1 MRTKDCF
8 GGFGSEAAADLVAFS
23 TALYEDSPEPCENSS
38 DTFPLVCFVRIS
50 VLLAVSK
57 LSEEKTYQKKCHELK
72 KAGEVIFSFVEFQIP
87 IKIRDG
93 VKMTYSLFILWINNK
108 RRQPRTMK
116 ILLALAVFTL
126 VCVRADNKSN
136 FYEND
141 LFEPLAKLASGKTVF
156 IK

>member
-8 GGFGSEAAADLVAFS
+8 GGFGSEAAADLVVFS
-23 TALYEDSPEPCENSS
+23 TALYEESPDRVKILATRS
-38 DTFPLVCFVRIS
+38 PLVCFERIGLTS
-50 VLLAVSK
+50 RFKIERREDVPK
-57 LSEEKTYQKKCHELK
+57 KKCHELK
-72 KAGEVIFSFVEFQIP
+72 KSRRSHFFVRRIP
-87 IKIRDG
+87 NSNKDSG
-93 VKMTYSLFILWINNK
+93 WCENDKQFILWINNK

-116 ILLALAVFTL
+116 ILLAVALFTL

-141 LFEPLAKLASGKTVF
+141 MFEPLAKLASGKTVF